1 MSMNDTF
8 LTLDQHELGIHEPTD
23 GDIAFTRQAARAV
36 VLNDKGQIAV
46 MNFTVTGSYKLP
58 GGGIDEGEEI
68 EAALHREIREETG
81 YEISD
86 IQPIGRIEEDRY
98 FCNMHQTSYCF
109 IAKVTDFV
117 GADLTEK
124 EAAQGMNLQW
134 ADSFDEAIA
143 WIEGA
148 SQLDKDG
155 SEAGL
160 KMMKLREVAILHQA
174 QQTLQA
180 KLTNS

>member
-1 MSMNDTF
+1 MTTTF
-8 LTLDQHELGIHEPTD
+8 LTLNQHDLGIHESTD
-23 GDIAFTRQAARAV
+23 GEIEFTRVAARAV
-36 VLNDKGQIAV
+36 LLNDAGQVAV

-58 GGGIDEGEEI
+58 GGGVDEGEEI
-68 EAALHREIREETG
+68 ETALRREVREETG
-81 YEISD
+81 YEITD
-86 IQPIGRIEEDRY
+86 IQPIGRVEEDRY
-98 FCNMHQTSYCF
+98 FCNMHQTSYCLT
-109 IAKVTDFV
+109 AKATDFV

-134 ADSFDEAIA
+134 ANSFEEAIA

-148 SQLDKDG
+148 SQLDNDG

-160 KMMKLREVAILHQA
+160 KMMKIREVAILRQA